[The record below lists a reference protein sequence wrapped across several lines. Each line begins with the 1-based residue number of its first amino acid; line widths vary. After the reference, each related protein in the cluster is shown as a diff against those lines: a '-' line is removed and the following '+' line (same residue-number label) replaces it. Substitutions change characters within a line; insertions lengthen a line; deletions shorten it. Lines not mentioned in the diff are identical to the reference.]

1 VSRKRRC
8 PPWDF
13 PANCAT
19 AKIERIGLE
28 GGADMD
34 QPTTPKKRVTLYIRL
49 TLAAGLF
56 GIAVGFYLNGM
67 RDLDTSAFDIFAFAV
82 RGILIGA
89 AFWYFEIFWVRGP
102 RGKRLRTLPYG
113 GRLAVKVIAY
123 VVLIEVAF
131 LLGEAIFDPEA
142 ALGLFT
148 SLSNG

>member
-1 VSRKRRC
+1 
-8 PPWDF
+8 
-13 PANCAT
+13 
-19 AKIERIGLE
+19 
-28 GGADMD
+28 MD